1 MKTKIITFLV
11 FAAAALAFMSN
22 KREQAKLP
30 ADYITKCSSPTQEFA
45 GFATNVSFQKKHQT
59 PLPLQD
65 YMPKGEMV
73 EYKTRDG
80 QTANAYLIKSESK
93 SDDYLFVIH
102 EWWGLNEYVKKESD
116 RLHAEL
122 GDINVM
128 ALDLYDGKVATTRD
142 EASTYMKSVS
152 DTRAQA
158 IIAGAKFFIGRDT
171 RVFTIGWCFG
181 GGWSL
186 QTGIELGRQA
196 AGTVMFYG
204 MPEQDVERLKTLQC
218 DVLGLFAANE
228 KWITPEVVSQFEKNM
243 DAAGKNLTI
252 KSYAAEHG
260 FANPSNSRF
269 DKEATE
275 DAYSTVMDFI
285 QSRR

>member
-1 MKTKIITFLV
+1 MKTKILV
-11 FAAAALAFMSN
+11 FLFFAVAALAFMAN
-22 KREQAKLP
+22 KKEQANMP
-30 ADYITKCSSPTQEFA
+30 AEYISTCSTPTQEFA
-45 GFATNVSFQKKHQT
+45 GFATNVSFQKTHQT
-59 PLPLQD
+59 PKPLQD
-65 YMPKGEMV
+65 YVPKGKMV

-80 QTANAYLIKSESK
+80 QTANAYFIKSQSA

-116 RLHAEL
+116 RLYEEL
-122 GDINVM
+122 GDINVL
-128 ALDLYDGKVATTRD
+128 ALDLYDGKVATTRED
-142 EASTYMKSVS
+142 ASTYMKSVT
-152 DTRAQA
+152 DTRAKA
-158 IIAGAKFFIGRDT
+158 IMAGAKFFIGRDT

-228 KWITPEVVSQFEKNM
+228 KWITPEVVAQFEKNM
-243 DAAGKNLTI
+243 DAAGKNLTV

-260 FANPSNSRF
+260 FANPSNNRF
-269 DKEATE
+269 DKEATA
-275 DAYSTVMDFI
+275 DAYSRVLDFI

>member
-1 MKTKIITFLV
+1 MKTKILVFLV
-11 FAAAALAFMSN
+11 FAIAALAFMAN
-22 KREQAKLP
+22 KKQQANKP
-30 ADYITKCSSPTQEFA
+30 TAYISTCSTPTQAFA
-45 GFATNVSFQKKHQT
+45 GFATNASFRKTHQI
-59 PLPLQD
+59 PQPLQD
-65 YMPKGEMV
+65 YLPKGEML

-80 QTANAYLIKSESK
+80 QTANAYLIKSK
-93 SDDYLFVIH
+93 NNSDDYLFVIH

-116 RLHAEL
+116 RLYEEL
-122 GDINVM
+122 GNINVL
-128 ALDLYDGKVATTRD
+128 ALDLYDGKVATTRED
-142 EASTYMKSVS
+142 ASTYMKSVT
-152 DTRAQA
+152 DNRAKA

-228 KWITPEVVSQFEKNM
+228 KWITPEVVSQFEKDM

-252 KSYAAEHG
+252 KSYTAEHG

-275 DAYSTVMDFI
+275 DAYSRVIGFI